1 MTRWFSLLAAT
12 AFVAVAAATPAMA
25 GACCG
30 CAYSCAPPA
39 QLLPPQVQIWGLS
52 PEFVVNQGPVFSGP
66 GYYTAPT
73 FEGESST
80 VDYPYV
86 GYGHPRYYRPYD
98 GASSAE
104 PFRHRFYHQHW
115 EGVLPARP
123 HHLAVLTRHED
134 GVAYRRGF
142 GPRAVTMSGERLVA
156 RGHRD
161 LHEPR
166 LR

>member
-1 MTRWFSLLAAT
+1 MMTRSFSLLAAT

-30 CAYSCAPPA
+30 CAYSCAPPV
-39 QLLPPQVQIWGLS
+39 QVLPPQVQIWGLS

-73 FEGESST
+73 FEGESLT

-86 GYGHPRYYRPYD
+86 GYGGYPRYAD
-98 GASSAE
+98 
-104 PFRHRFYHQHW
+104 PFRHRLYHQRW
-115 EGVLPARP
+115 EGVLPARS
-123 HHLAVLTRHED
+123 HHFAVLPRHED
-134 GVAYRRGF
+134 GVVYRRGF
-142 GPRAVTMSGERLVA
+142 GPRAITMSGERLVA